1 MSALHL
7 SFLDGCHDGI
17 SSSFLLLLQKEDF
30 FPLTR
35 LLT

>member
-7 SFLDGCHDGI
+7 SFPDGCPDDI
-17 SSSFLLLLQKEDF
+17 SRSFLLLLQKEDF